1 MRKINKKIEFK
12 IAADGSSASGKT
24 TGGKLIAKKLKMKFL
39 SSGALYRFCA
49 LKTLENKNTY
59 NVKFINKIAN
69 SITLKKLQNKKLYSP
84 EVAKLSSI
92 IAKKPYVRKALK
104 GFQKN
109 FIKKSK
115 LVVVEGR
122 DIGSKIMP
130 NADLKLFFTCS
141 TKEKAKRRLK
151 EFKSLNKKITLK
163 QVEKAL
169 IQRDKEDTK
178 RKISPL
184 IMTKNAV
191 LVDTT
196 KLTIKQMEAKLTN
209 LVKNSIKK
217 NMEIYKDLSSPAS
230 QQFEK
235 LLNSQLSKNKIE
247 EGKIIEGKITKI
259 TDKYVFLF
267 IPGLKSEPVI
277 DINEMKMIGM
287 QDKVVEGAEVSVLLE
302 KIEDKNG
309 DVVVSA
315 QKAQKIKGWYEL
327 EKAYEDNQ
335 SINGKIT
342 SKCKGGVIV
351 EHIETGSLMF
361 CPGSQISD
369 KPMKSVDHLIGVE
382 QKFAIIKLDKV
393 RGNACVSRRQIVSSH
408 KKEDKAKIIEKF
420 KVGDIIKDAVVKG
433 YSSFGCFFEV
443 NNEIDVLVHLQ
454 EISYSR
460 VNHPDEIFNIGEK
473 HDLKVISIDMEK
485 LQIGCSI
492 KQLSPDPFEHISNYE
507 IGKPYKVK
515 VVKITDYGCFCEL
528 EPGLSTLLHSSEIS
542 WTKKNISPKKLFK
555 VGDQIDCVITEI
567 DKDKRRVAI
576 SHRLTNENPYT
587 TLENKY
593 PVGSDIDGVVTSANE
608 YALYVKLGDF
618 DIDGFLHSNDLS
630 YSGKPEDELKKHKKG
645 EKLKVRVLEIKKEE
659 QKVRVGLKQLEK
671 DPFDFFKGKKVNDI
685 ITVQVVSSDSK
696 GLMVKPEGCD
706 LEFLIKKSQI
716 AVSAADARPSRFVGG
731 ERIDSAIAEINFDKR
746 KVNLSIKLLE
756 ELQNKEAVDKFSSPL
771 SGKNLPFSSLSEKL
785 DDKKKKETE

>member
-1 MRKINKKIEFK
+1 
-12 IAADGSSASGKT
+12 
-24 TGGKLIAKKLKMKFL
+24 
-39 SSGALYRFCA
+39 
-49 LKTLENKNTY
+49 
-59 NVKFINKIAN
+59 
-69 SITLKKLQNKKLYSP
+69 
-84 EVAKLSSI
+84 
-92 IAKKPYVRKALK
+92 
-104 GFQKN
+104 
-109 FIKKSK
+109 
-115 LVVVEGR
+115 
-122 DIGSKIMP
+122 
-130 NADLKLFFTCS
+130 
-141 TKEKAKRRLK
+141 
-151 EFKSLNKKITLK
+151 
-163 QVEKAL
+163 
-169 IQRDKEDTK
+169 
-178 RKISPL
+178 
-184 IMTKNAV
+184 
-191 LVDTT
+191 
-196 KLTIKQMEAKLTN
+196 
-209 LVKNSIKK
+209 
-217 NMEIYKDLSSPAS
+217 MEIYKELNTPAT
-230 QQFEK
+230 QKFEK

-277 DINEMKMIGM
+277 DINEMKIIGM
-287 QDKVVEGAEVSVLLE
+287 QDKVTEGATVSVLLE

-327 EKAYEDNQ
+327 EKAYEENQ

-351 EHIETGSLMF
+351 EHMETGSLMF

-369 KPMKSVDHLIGVE
+369 KPMKSIDHLIGVE
-382 QKFAIIKLDKV
+382 QKFAIIKLDKI

-420 KVGDIIKDAVVKG
+420 KVGDVIKDAVVKG

-507 IGKPYKVK
+507 TGKPYKVK

-555 VGDQIDCVITEI
+555 VGDQIECVITEI

-576 SHRLTNENPYT
+576 SHRLTTENPYT
-587 TLENKY
+587 TLERKY
-593 PVGSDIDGVVTSANE
+593 NIGSDIDGIVTSANE
-608 YALYVKLGDF
+608 YALYVKLGEF

-630 YSGKPEDELKKHKKG
+630 YTGKPEEELKKYKKG
-645 EKLKVRVLEIKKEE
+645 DKLKVRVLEIKKEE
-659 QKVRVGLKQLEK
+659 QKVRVGLKQLDK
-671 DPFDFFKGKKVNDI
+671 DPFGWFKDKKVNDT
-685 ITVQVVSSDSK
+685 ITVQVKSSDSK
-696 GLMVKPEGCD
+696 GLIVKPEGCD

-731 ERIDSAIAEINFDKR
+731 ERIDAAISELNHDKR
-746 KVNLSIKLLE
+746 KVSLSIKLLE